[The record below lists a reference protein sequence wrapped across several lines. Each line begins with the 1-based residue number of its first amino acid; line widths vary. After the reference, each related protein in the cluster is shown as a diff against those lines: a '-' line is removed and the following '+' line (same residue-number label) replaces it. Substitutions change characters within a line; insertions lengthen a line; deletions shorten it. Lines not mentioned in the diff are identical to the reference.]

1 LSNNEFSKEYKTVH
15 TIVIN
20 EMIYEW
26 KMLTSDRILEIFKQ
40 VCGENAK
47 KCFTCHKEMEAR
59 NLFFGMDLHN
69 ERNRVQMQV
78 GHEQPFLC
86 LWSTE
91 PMFTC
96 GKISCFSEG
105 MFSTCENAQSI
116 ALEPTTYAEVCDFCF
131 VQCASLHR
139 CNTCKT
145 KQYCGI
151 ECQTKDWKLV
161 HREICGKGDLRGK
174 KKGGRKTRKS
184 RMQKEAADSANDAE
198 VCVNVR

>member
-1 LSNNEFSKEYKTVH
+1 
-15 TIVIN
+15 
-20 EMIYEW
+20 MIYEW